1 MFLEKTVERNK
12 ELVQAAFNLHRE
24 GLILPDTYVID
35 LDTLIE
41 NARKIKAEA
50 DKYGI
55 KLYFMTKQIG
65 RNPIIAKEFMKLGY
79 EGAVVVDFREA
90 EVMINNDIKIG
101 HVGHLVQIPKA
112 LIEKVVKSKPDYITI
127 YSVEKAKEINEAC
140 EKLGIKQNIMLRVLG
155 KNDNLYSGQYGGFK
169 LEALKTIGKELIN
182 FKNLNIAGLT
192 SFPCFL
198 YDNNRNEIM
207 RTKNIDTI
215 KEAKE
220 ILEREFD
227 LTIEQLNMPSAT
239 CTSSIKK
246 IYEEGG
252 THGEPGHGLTGTTP
266 YHKYNNLE
274 ELPAM
279 VYVTEVSHN
288 LLEKG
293 YCYGGGHYRRS
304 HMENAL
310 VGESIESSKMVKVT
324 PPTNE
329 SIDYYFELSENCR
342 VSDTVIMAFRTQ
354 IFVTRSNVA
363 LVKGIHKGKPDIV
376 GIYDS
381 QGKKLVPRGPENGRG
396 N

>member
-41 NARKIKAEA
+41 NAKKIKEEA

-55 KLYFMTKQIG
+55 KLYFMTKQLG

-90 EVMINNDIKIG
+90 EVMINNNIKIG

-112 LIEKVVKSKPDYITI
+112 LIEKVVKSRPDYITVYTI
-127 YSVEKAKEINEAC
+127 EKAKEINEAC
-140 EKLGIKQNIMLRVLG
+140 EKLGLKQNIMLRVLG

-169 LEALKTIGKELIN
+169 LEELKFIGEELIKL
-182 FKNLNIAGLT
+182 KNLNIAGIT

-198 YDNNRNEIM
+198 YDNNSNEIK
-207 RTKNIDTI
+207 RTENIDTI

-220 ILEREFD
+220 ILEREFNIN
-227 LTIEQLNMPSAT
+227 IEQLNMPSAT
-239 CTSSIKK
+239 CVNSIKK
-246 IYEEGG
+246 IHEEGG

-266 YHKYNNLE
+266 YHKYNEGE

-288 LLEKG
+288 LLDKG

-304 HMENAL
+304 HVENAL
-310 VGESIESSKMVKVT
+310 VGEDLESSKIVKVI
-324 PPTNE
+324 PPTDE
-329 SIDYYFELSENCR
+329 SIDYHFELSESCK
-342 VSDTVIMAFRTQ
+342 VSETVIMAFRTQ

-363 LVKGIHKGKPDIV
+363 LVKGIKSGKPEIV
-376 GIYDS
+376 GMYDS
-381 QGKKLVPRGPENGRG
+381 QGELVKR
-396 N
+396 

>member
-12 ELVQAAFNLHRE
+12 KLVQAAFNLHRE

-41 NARKIKAEA
+41 NAKKIKEEA

-55 KLYFMTKQIG
+55 KLYFMTKQLG
-65 RNPIIAKEFMKLGY
+65 RNPIISKEFMKLGY

-90 EVMINNDIKIG
+90 EVMINNNIKIG

-112 LIEKVVKSKPDYITI
+112 LIKKVVKSRPDYITI
-127 YSVEKAKEINEAC
+127 YSIEKAKEINEAC
-140 EKLGIKQNIMLRVLG
+140 EKLGLKQNIMLRVLG

-169 LEALKTIGKELIN
+169 LEELKFIGEELIKL
-182 FKNLNIAGLT
+182 KNLNIAGIT

-198 YDNNRNEIM
+198 YDNNSNEIK

-220 ILEREFD
+220 ILEREFNIN
-227 LTIEQLNMPSAT
+227 IEQLNMPSAT
-239 CTSSIKK
+239 CVNSIKK
-246 IYEEGG
+246 IHEEGG

-266 YHKYNNLE
+266 YHKYNEGE

-288 LLEKG
+288 LLDKG

-304 HMENAL
+304 HVENAL
-310 VGESIESSKMVKVT
+310 VGEDLESSKMVKVI
-324 PPTNE
+324 PPTDE
-329 SIDYYFELSENCR
+329 SIDYHFELSESCK
-342 VSDTVIMAFRTQ
+342 VSDTVIMAFRAQ

-363 LVKGIHKGKPDIV
+363 LVKGIKSGKPEIV
-376 GIYDS
+376 GMYDS
-381 QGKKLVPRGPENGRG
+381 QGELVKR
-396 N
+396 

>member
-41 NARKIKAEA
+41 NAKKIKEEA

-55 KLYFMTKQIG
+55 KLYFMTKQLG
-65 RNPIIAKEFMKLGY
+65 RNPIISKEFMKLGY

-90 EVMINNDIKIG
+90 EVMINNNIKIG
-101 HVGHLVQIPKA
+101 HVGHLVQIPKV
-112 LIEKVVKSKPDYITI
+112 LIEKVVKSRPDYITI
-127 YSVEKAKEINEAC
+127 YSIEKAKEINEAC
-140 EKLGIKQNIMLRVLG
+140 EKLGLKQNIMLRVLG
-155 KNDNLYSGQYGGFK
+155 ENDNLYSGQYGGFK
-169 LEALKTIGKELIN
+169 LEELKYIGEELIKL
-182 FKNLNIAGLT
+182 KNLNIAGIT

-198 YDNNRNEIM
+198 YDTNSNEIK

-227 LTIEQLNMPSAT
+227 LSIEQLNMPSAT
-239 CTSSIKK
+239 CVNSIKK

-266 YHKYNNLE
+266 YHKHNNGD
-274 ELPAM
+274 ELPAI

-288 LLEKG
+288 LLDKG

-310 VGESIESSKMVKVT
+310 VGEDLEKSKIIKVI
-324 PPTNE
+324 PPTDE
-329 SIDYYFELSENCR
+329 SIDYHFELSENCK

-363 LVKGIHKGKPDIV
+363 LVKGIQEGKPEIV

-381 QGKKLVPRGPENGRG
+381 QGKQI
-396 N
+396 

>member
-12 ELVQAAFNLHRE
+12 EVVQAAFNLHRE

-41 NARKIKAEA
+41 NAKKIKEEA

-55 KLYFMTKQIG
+55 KLYFMTKQLG
-65 RNPIIAKEFMKLGY
+65 RNPIISKEFMKLGY

-90 EVMINNDIKIG
+90 EVMINNNIKIG
-101 HVGHLVQIPKA
+101 HVGHLVQIPKV
-112 LIEKVVKSKPDYITI
+112 LIEKVVKSRPDYITI
-127 YSVEKAKEINEAC
+127 YSIEKAKEINEAC
-140 EKLGIKQNIMLRVLG
+140 EKLGLKQNIMLRVLG
-155 KNDNLYSGQYGGFK
+155 ENDNLYSGQYGGFK
-169 LEALKTIGKELIN
+169 LEELKYIGEELIKL
-182 FKNLNIAGLT
+182 KNLNIAGIT

-198 YDNNRNEIM
+198 YDTNSNEIK

-227 LTIEQLNMPSAT
+227 LSIEQLNMPSAT
-239 CTSSIKK
+239 CVNSIKK

-266 YHKYNNLE
+266 YHKHNNGD
-274 ELPAM
+274 ELPAI

-288 LLEKG
+288 LLDKG

-310 VGESIESSKMVKVT
+310 VGEDLEKSKIIKVI
-324 PPTNE
+324 PPTDE
-329 SIDYYFELSENCR
+329 SIDYHFELSENCK

-363 LVKGIHKGKPDIV
+363 LVKGIQEGKPEIV

-381 QGKKLVPRGPENGRG
+381 QGKQI
-396 N
+396 

>member
-41 NARKIKAEA
+41 NAKKIKEEA

-55 KLYFMTKQIG
+55 KLYFMTKQLG
-65 RNPIIAKEFMKLGY
+65 RNPIISKEFMKLGY

-90 EVMINNDIKIG
+90 EVMINNNIKIG

-112 LIEKVVKSKPDYITI
+112 LIEKVVKSRPDYITVYTI
-127 YSVEKAKEINEAC
+127 EKAKEINEAC

-155 KNDNLYSGQYGGFK
+155 ENDNLYSGQYGGFK
-169 LEALKTIGKELIN
+169 LEELKSIGEELIKL
-182 FKNLNIAGLT
+182 KNLNIAGIT

-198 YDNNRNEIM
+198 YNEKINEIK
-207 RTKNIDTI
+207 RTNNIDTI

-220 ILEREFD
+220 ILEKDFN

-239 CTSSIKK
+239 CVNSIKK

-266 YHKYNNLE
+266 YHKYNNGE
-274 ELPAM
+274 ELPAI

-288 LLEKG
+288 LLDKG

-310 VGESIESSKMVKVT
+310 VGEDLESSKLVKVT
-324 PPTNE
+324 PPTDE
-329 SIDYYFELSENCR
+329 SIDYHFELSENCK
-342 VSDTVIMAFRTQ
+342 VSDAVIMAFRTQ

-363 LVKGIHKGKPDIV
+363 LVKGIKSGKPEIV
-376 GIYDS
+376 GMYDS
-381 QGKKLVPRGPENGRG
+381 QGELVKR
-396 N
+396 

>member
-41 NARKIKAEA
+41 NAKKIKEEA
-50 DKYGI
+50 DRYGI
-55 KLYFMTKQIG
+55 KLYFMTKQLG
-65 RNPIIAKEFMKLGY
+65 RNPIISKEFMKLGY

-90 EVMINNDIKIG
+90 EVMINNNIKIG

-112 LIEKVVKSKPDYITI
+112 LIEKVVKSRPDYITI
-127 YSVEKAKEINEAC
+127 YSIEKAKEINEAC
-140 EKLGIKQNIMLRVLG
+140 EKLGLKQNIMLRVLG
-155 KNDNLYSGQYGGFK
+155 ENDNLYSGQYGGFK
-169 LEALKTIGKELIN
+169 LEELKYIGEELIKL
-182 FKNLNIAGLT
+182 KNLNIAGIT

-198 YDNNRNEIM
+198 YDTNSNEIK

-227 LTIEQLNMPSAT
+227 LSIEQLNMPSAT
-239 CTSSIKK
+239 CVNSIKK

-266 YHKYNNLE
+266 YHKHNNGD
-274 ELPAM
+274 ELPAI

-288 LLEKG
+288 LLDKG

-310 VGESIESSKMVKVT
+310 VGEDLEKSKIIKVI
-324 PPTNE
+324 PPTDE
-329 SIDYYFELSENCR
+329 SIDYHFELSENCK

-363 LVKGIHKGKPDIV
+363 LVKGIQKGKPEIV
-376 GIYDS
+376 GIYDA
-381 QGKKLVPRGPENGRG
+381 QGKKLGPRGPKNGRR

>member
-12 ELVQAAFNLHRE
+12 ELVQAAFKLHKE

-35 LDTLIE
+35 LDILIE
-41 NARKIKAEA
+41 NARKMKEEA

-90 EVMINNDIKIG
+90 EVMINNNIKIG
-101 HVGHLVQIPKA
+101 HIGHLVQIPKA
-112 LIEKVVKSKPDYITI
+112 LLEKVIKAKPDYITV
-127 YSVEKAKEINEAC
+127 YTLEKAQEINEVC
-140 EKLGIKQNIMLRVLG
+140 EKLGLKQNIMLRVLG
-155 KNDNLYSGQYGGFK
+155 ENDDLYSGQYGGFK
-169 LEALKTIGKELIN
+169 LEELKSIGSELIKL
-182 FKNLNIAGLT
+182 KNLNIAGLT

-198 YDNNRNEIM
+198 YDVESNEIK
-207 RTKNIDTI
+207 RTNNINTI

-227 LTIEQLNMPSAT
+227 MKIEQLNMPSAT
-239 CTSSIKK
+239 CVNSIKK
-246 IYEEGG
+246 IHKEGG

-266 YHKYNNLE
+266 YHKYNNGE
-274 ELPAM
+274 EIPAM

-288 LLEKG
+288 LLDKG

-310 VGESIESSKMVKVT
+310 VGESFYASKLVQVT
-324 PPTNE
+324 PPTDE
-329 SIDYYFELSENCR
+329 SIDYHFELSENCK

-354 IFVTRSNVA
+354 IFVTRSNLA
-363 LVKGIHKGKPDIV
+363 LVKGIQKGNPEIV

-381 QGKKLVPRGPENGRG
+381 QGKRV
-396 N
+396 

>member
-1 MFLEKTVERNK
+1 MFLEKTVERNR
-12 ELVQAAFNLHRE
+12 ELVQAAFDLHKRGE
-24 GLILPDTYVID
+24 ILPDTYVID
-35 LDTLIE
+35 LDTIIE
-41 NARKIKAEA
+41 NARKIKEEA

-65 RNPIIAKEFMKLGY
+65 RNPVIAKEFMKLGY

-90 EVMINNDIKIG
+90 EVMINNGIKIG

-112 LIEKVVKSKPDYITI
+112 LVEKIIKSKPDYITV
-127 YSVEKAKEINEAC
+127 YTLEKAKEINEAC
-140 EKLGIKQNIMLRVLG
+140 EKFGLKQNIMLRVLG
-155 KNDNLYSGQYGGFK
+155 EKDNLYSGQYGGFK
-169 LEALKTIGKELIN
+169 LEELKEVGKELIKL
-182 FKNLNIAGLT
+182 KNINVAGVA

-198 YDNNRNEIM
+198 YDAESNEVK
-207 RTKNIDTI
+207 RTNNIDTI

-227 LTIEQLNMPSAT
+227 IKIEQLNMPSAT
-239 CTSSIKK
+239 CVNTIEK
-246 IYEEGG
+246 IYKEGG
-252 THGEPGHGLTGTTP
+252 THGEPGHGLTGSTP
-266 YHKYNNLE
+266 YHKYNNGV

-288 LLEKG
+288 LLDKG

-310 VGESIESSKMVKVT
+310 VGDSLENSKMIKVI
-324 PPTNE
+324 PPTDE
-329 SIDYYFELSENCR
+329 SIDYHFELSERCK
-342 VSDTVIMAFRTQ
+342 VSDTVVMAFRTQ

-363 LVKGIHKGKPDIV
+363 LVKGIKDGNPEIV

-381 QGKKLVPRGPENGRG
+381 QGEKAYKL
-396 N
+396 

>member
-1 MFLEKTVERNK
+1 MFLEKTIERNR
-12 ELVQAAFNLHRE
+12 ELVQATFKLHKD
-24 GLILPDTYVID
+24 GLLLPDTYVID

-41 NARKIKAEA
+41 NAKKIKDEA

-65 RNPIIAKEFMKLGY
+65 RNPLICKEFMKLGY
-79 EGAVVVDFREA
+79 DGAVVVDFKEA
-90 EVMINNDIKIG
+90 ETMIDNGIKIG

-112 LIEKVVKSKPDYITI
+112 LIEKVIKSRPDYITV
-127 YSVEKAKEINEAC
+127 YSIEKAKEINEAC
-140 EKLGIKQNIMLRVLG
+140 ERLNIKQNIMLRVLG
-155 KNDNLYSGQYGGFK
+155 ENDNLYSGQYGGFK
-169 LEALKTIGKELIN
+169 LNELKKFGEELV
-182 FKNLNIAGLT
+182 KLNNIKIAGVT

-198 YDNNRNEIM
+198 FNEESNEIK
-207 RTKNIDTI
+207 RTNNIDTI

-220 ILEREFD
+220 ILEKE
-227 LTIEQLNMPSAT
+227 LNVKIEQLNMPSAT
-239 CTSSIKK
+239 CVNSIKS

-252 THGEPGHGLTGTTP
+252 THGEPGHGLTGSTP
-266 YHKYNNLE
+266 YHKANDGA

-279 VYVTEVSHN
+279 VYLSEVSHN
-288 LLEKG
+288 LLDRS

-310 VGESIESSKMVKVT
+310 VGTDIDNSKMIKVI
-324 PPTNE
+324 PPTDE
-329 SIDYYFELSENCR
+329 SIDYHFELSENCK

-363 LVKGIHKGKPDIV
+363 IVKGIKSGKPEIV

-381 QGKKLVPRGPENGRG
+381 QGRRING
-396 N
+396 

>member
-12 ELVQAAFNLHRE
+12 ELVQAAFSLHRQ

-41 NARKIKAEA
+41 NAKKIKEEA
-50 DKYGI
+50 DKYEI
-55 KLYFMTKQIG
+55 KLYFMTKQLG
-65 RNPIIAKEFMKLGY
+65 RNPIIAKELMKLGY

-90 EVMINNDIKIG
+90 EVMINNNIKIG

-112 LIEKVVKSKPDYITI
+112 LIEKVVKSRPEYITI
-127 YSVEKAKEINEAC
+127 YTIEKAKEINEAC
-140 EKLGIKQNIMLRVLG
+140 ERLGIKQNIMLRVLG
-155 KNDNLYSGQYGGFK
+155 ENDNLYSGQYGGFK
-169 LEALKTIGKELIN
+169 LEELKSIGEELIKL
-182 FKNLNIAGLT
+182 KNLNIAGIA

-198 YDNNRNEIM
+198 YDTNSNEIK

-227 LTIEQLNMPSAT
+227 LSIEQLNMPSAT
-239 CTSSIKK
+239 CVNSIKK

-266 YHKYNNLE
+266 YHKYNKGE
-274 ELPAM
+274 ELPAI

-310 VGESIESSKMVKVT
+310 VGEDLENSKMVKVI
-324 PPTNE
+324 PPTDE
-329 SIDYYFELSENCR
+329 SIDYHFELSENCK

-363 LVKGIHKGKPDIV
+363 LVKGIKQGKPEII
-376 GIYDS
+376 GIYDA
-381 QGKKLVPRGPENGRG
+381 QGEVVKK
-396 N
+396 